1 MRCTLVLCFNT
12 ESHVFFRDSFKK
24 KKKYFAKKKKFYLA
38 FVYLKRVLIECLG
51 MVYGGFDKTRRRRL
65 VG

>member
-1 MRCTLVLCFNT
+1 M
-12 ESHVFFRDSFKK
+12 FFFEIVSKK
-24 KKKYFAKKKKFYLA
+24 YIYFAKKKKFCFA

>member
-1 MRCTLVLCFNT
+1 M
-12 ESHVFFRDSFKK
+12 FFFEIVSK